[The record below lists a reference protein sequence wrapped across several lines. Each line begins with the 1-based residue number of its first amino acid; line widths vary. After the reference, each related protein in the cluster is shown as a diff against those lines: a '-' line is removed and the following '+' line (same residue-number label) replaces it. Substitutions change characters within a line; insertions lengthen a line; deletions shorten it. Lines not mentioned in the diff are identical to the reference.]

1 MNRIGTFGLQG
12 FAAGGAKGG
21 AVGLA
26 AGGAIAAIDYFVQTL
41 AEQADSMQRQLDAQN
56 QASRDAN
63 SFVAMVD
70 AAKASEELAAVL
82 KGQSVPALE
91 ELKKKYDEN
100 IAALQQQVDA
110 AYDQAKRTNSLGSN
124 TKDLLT

>member
-1 MNRIGTFGLQG
+1 MRSAGFFAAARQFEQAAAKINAAAGEMRSAVADAMNRIGTFGLQG

-56 QASRDAN
+56 
-63 SFVAMVD
+63 
-70 AAKASEELAAVL
+70 
-82 KGQSVPALE
+82 
-91 ELKKKYDEN
+91 
-100 IAALQQQVDA
+100 
-110 AYDQAKRTNSLGSN
+110 
-124 TKDLLT
+124 